1 MKSKIGNRLKYVREE
16 HDLSQTELAEKLGM
30 TQKAVSSWEND
41 RTYPRMQQ
49 LVEMCSIYNCTLEY
63 LTGTR
68 QHDSRDITL
77 DDILVKM
84 KDFDIADLHVIIDGA
99 KFQIER
105 IKSIREMEAENER
118 LLRQVAEYQ
127 KKLAELKGYDTTK
140 NTD

>member
-1 MKSKIGNRLKYVREE
+1 MIGKRLKQVREE
-16 HDLSQTELAEKLGM
+16 NGFSQAEIAKRLGKNQN
-30 TQKAVSSWEND
+30 TVSSWETG
-41 RTYPRMQQ
+41 RTQPK
-49 LVEMCSIYNCTLEY
+49 LSELHSLCSIYGCTYEY
-63 LTGTR
+63 LTGIR
-68 QHDSRDITL
+68 QHNPRDITL

>member
-1 MKSKIGNRLKYVREE
+1 MKSKIGSRLKYVREE

-99 KFQIER
+99 TFQIER

>member
-1 MKSKIGNRLKYVREE
+1 MKSKIGSRLKYVRED
-16 HDLSQTELAEKLGM
+16 HDLSQTELAENLGM

-68 QHDSRDITL
+68 QHDQSDITL

-84 KDFDIADLHVIIDGA
+84 KDFDVNDLQVIIDAA

-118 LLRQVAEYQ
+118 LLRQVAVYQ